1 VKAIGEVDTD
11 DRDRP
16 VEDVTIKKATV
27 TVEPKA

>member
-1 VKAIGEVDTD
+1 VDTD